1 MSQKEVIEDLY
12 QRSKKL
18 FERLNHPSLF
28 EEDLK
33 DSVIIAN
40 LGNEQDK
47 ENNNIKS
54 LDILDKAE
62 LLNYSIKPN
71 GNLDNSKLKE
81 SISNTLLE
89 SSENGSNDQK
99 GGYVTSEGV
108 IRFAITKYNAIV
120 LKYGRIFF
128 INNGYMNESFVM
140 NNDVIYLESK
150 IPKFK
155 VRYLKEIMHETLR
168 NYHLQG
174 SDKDDNNYLVNIN
187 QTNTQKINLDES
199 NFSDF
204 VASKIFI
211 FLHKKTKDDF
221 KKKNTGNKKDISS
234 AQSTQII
241 EEKDEII
248 GYSALEMKKIFLG
261 EDFKFKGKVDLIQK
275 KKVDKSPEKSG
286 KRSVSKKKKTKNE
299 NKFDEKGERVIGNIE
314 ITAYLKRPREQI
326 IKEDKNINN
335 LASSISKMPNVNNN
349 VDNNINN
356 KSNQSPMKEFI
367 IGQPPMFNN
376 NIIKEDNSNENKEI
390 NEQSENG
397 EEKLMV
403 DDGMEKI
410 RTDINGDILILY
422 LKINELKSSNDLYN
436 PENSIS
442 NNLNEQINNLDK
454 NKNIIFYN
462 YTGPQLPRHNFF
474 IRHKIFPDNKDANSE
489 IIWNKISP
497 NFNYTIQMP
506 FTLNQKTVELLD
518 NGKFLVEIWTKD
530 ENNNSCLGFVSFD
543 LRNVLDSLKVND
555 NTITTL
561 QLYKNTLPYII
572 YDDFYQVT
580 QINENPIMGTVFLKV
595 CMGIGTPSQ
604 VNNFNNLLK
613 KTLSQS
619 RPQNV
624 NMNNQV
630 NGMYNT
636 GNLNNINE
644 QNNNINNDI
653 NNQNE
658 KNNMSLDPFREDN
671 NKDEINQNNQS
682 NISKAAEIN
691 VDQMF
696 EKNKKNFDFNNNNM
710 NNISKESVKKSESFD
725 ENQQNKKK
733 IMNPFLVP
741 QNYEK
746 ENEIDNEKKNSI
758 KETAKFTNLI
768 NSDTNNFNSQK
779 NNFNFEQSDRYN
791 NQGTFNNDYNI
802 KQDINEKKEQKIEY
816 NINITHKNINDNYNQ
831 QPNNNN
837 NINFNN
843 LDYNNNN
850 NLNYLNDFN
859 KKEEEENIEENIQI
873 EKDDKEN
880 EDNNNNLKI
889 EDNNNKINDNINIEE
904 EKEKNEELNMY
915 ENNNQINEDDNKKD
929 LNIINDEDK
938 NMDQYEDNKN
948 MNINIDNL
956 NTIKKENINL
966 ENISSHVKK
975 HIFTISIDKII
986 NCQILSKLPS
996 AYLRYQFFTD
1006 QKPLRSEF
1014 FTFSQYSV
1022 DSSIIDVDMK
1032 SMHSIILP
1040 KVEKIKDYLN
1050 DFLVEFLYD
1059 LPQKKNSSVI
1069 IGRVNIPSDEFA
1081 SLIGEKD
1088 LGNNTKNE
1096 MNRVLFIYG
1105 TDKIQRNKCIIGK
1118 LKLGFKY
1125 TNVDVPI
1132 NPNNLLLNGSLMNSL
1147 NNNNNINNS
1156 LGPNFA
1162 GSIYLEKETIFNRKI
1177 PKNAVLKINVEKFS
1191 STSLFEDYFR
1201 KQFSIYFVFSI
1212 FGEVSKMENQYG
1224 KRATSKKHNL
1234 LNCDFGETLPY
1245 KVEIDQDIID
1255 YLKCR
1260 NGIVYLVYK
1269 ISKNKNI
1276 NENNEEINSLSD
1288 KEDLNIEFE
1297 NTISKNKKIIGKG
1310 IFNLNEILTSADTNY
1325 KEVSI
1330 AQIGNGS
1337 MSLGVLN
1344 ISLNLENDNS
1354 GFNSNEEIL
1363 MNKKGLSNTTSELY
1377 KLHNLSFNKCDPS
1390 LYLNGKF
1397 LFSINFT
1404 KFYYEINSDIGSI
1417 INNSNYFYFVFK
1429 LGNKI
1434 KKISPKFNQENNEL
1448 FSLNINSNL
1457 LLINYVEMIELN
1469 LNFNK
1474 KLPNDLYNLFN
1485 EGILEIKLYQN
1496 ENANSLGSFYVDL
1509 HKLVVSEFFSENVLY
1524 SGNNVIN
1531 LINVNNNTYKNC
1543 KIEINLAI
1551 FKLNE
1556 MQVNTD
1562 LVNKINYLSNNLRK
1576 ESGNVNEISNQE
1588 INNSNLD
1595 YCEYYQNLFVKD
1607 YTDFIVQGL
1616 FLNNN
1621 NESIKDKDK
1630 EKEENM
1636 NVTDINYEN
1645 LFTFEKIRKVLN
1657 FNNIDM
1663 FNFISNN
1670 IINLTDSKGDI
1681 NISNFKKAF
1690 NLITKLNFEVL
1701 DFYFTSFI
1709 HPENNTIN
1717 FNSNTFDYYLNSRI
1731 INLDNDD
1738 ANILN
1743 FLKDKQNKVDIGIS
1757 SNSVLNQNNN
1767 KTMKKLLTVNYN
1779 YGFNE
1784 TNDYL
1789 DVVSLCLFIFDYYY
1803 NLNNEILFNVLKIR
1817 NNGYNNNLL
1826 NENNTYSKTQP
1837 LIYKK
1842 EQPNFNHTAYNMNT
1856 MNLNNLNKNSSRK
1869 LLGKPESKIMLIS
1882 VLSGHN
1888 IVEPNSDFTSRP
1900 NCYFTLEFD
1909 DKNYTSDVVM
1919 NTSQP
1924 NFNEELEIKINA
1936 EEYLQ
1941 KLNALNIN
1949 ISVFSFV
1956 DENNSILIGKC
1967 EINPSKMFPFLNE
1980 NNECEDFFHIIGEQG
1995 QVMGQLDLKF
2005 KFEKFDINNGYK
2017 YSFSNINDNNY
2028 MINKKNNNT
2037 ISYPLN
2043 NVFDKNIK
2051 KNNFMKTGNEGD
2063 LLHKRLEEAMNTID
2077 DLTQILK
2084 NKVEKEQKEN
2094 NNMNMNNINNSNNN
2108 EEEMIQNYNGEEE
2121 FNEIPNY
2128 NEEEEIQEQQYNE
2141 EEMEEGFEEQ
2151 IQNEENNNNNIDNG
2165 NNIIN
2170 NDINNNINNNVNNNN
2185 EFENKT
2191 LLTDYNNLN
2200 NSQKLSGVEEDNEK
2214 ASFYSDTKE
2223 KDKKMKYLKNYD
2235 KNLLNKI
2242 QKIMKN
2248 KK

>member
-1 MSQKEVIEDLY
+1 MNQKEIFDDLY
-12 QRSKKL
+12 KRSKKL
-18 FERLNHPSLF
+18 FEVLNRPSLF
-28 EEDLK
+28 EEPLK

-40 LGNEQDK
+40 LDNKQDK

-54 LDILDKAE
+54 LDTLDKAE
-62 LLNYSIKPN
+62 LLNNSIKPN

-89 SSENGSNDQK
+89 SSENGSTEQK
-99 GGYVTSEGV
+99 GGYITSEGV
-108 IRFAITKYNAIV
+108 IRFAITKYNSLV

-128 INNGYMNESFVM
+128 NNNGFMNESFVM

-155 VRYLKEIMHETLR
+155 VSNLKEILHDTLR

-174 SDKDDNNYLVNIN
+174 SDKEDTNYLVNIH

-199 NFSDF
+199 NIGDF
-204 VASKIFI
+204 VKSKIFI

-221 KKKNTGNKKDISS
+221 KTNKKDISN
-234 AQSTQII
+234 AQNTQVIK
-241 EEKDEII
+241 ETDEII
-248 GYSALEMKKIFLG
+248 GYSTLEMKKIFLS
-261 EDFKFKGKVDLIQK
+261 DDVKFQGKVNLFQKRKTDNKSPK
-275 KKVDKSPEKSG
+275 KKSM
-286 KRSVSKKKKTKNE
+286 SKNKNKNKQKNKINE

-314 ITAYLKRPREQI
+314 VTAFLKRPREKI
-326 IKEDKNINN
+326 IKEDNNIKQ
-335 LASSISKMPNVNNN
+335 LESSIKNMPNQK
-349 VDNNINN
+349 VDNNKENTN
-356 KSNQSPMKEFI
+356 KINQSPNKEFI
-367 IGQPPMFNN
+367 IGQPPFMSNN
-376 NIIKEDNSNENKEI
+376 NILKEESNDNIKEI

-397 EEKLMV
+397 EEKLMMN

-422 LKINELKSSNDLYN
+422 LRINELKSSNDLYN

-442 NNLNEQINNLDK
+442 NNINEQMNNLDK

-497 NFNYTIQMP
+497 NFNYVIQMP

-543 LRNVLDSLKVND
+543 LRNVLESLKVND

-580 QINENPIMGTVFLKV
+580 QLNENPIMGTLFLKV

-613 KTLSQS
+613 RT
-619 RPQNV
+619 
-624 NMNNQV
+624 MNHEKNTNKI
-630 NGMYNT
+630 NGMYNSD
-636 GNLNNINE
+636 NVNNINAE
-644 QNNNINNDI
+644 NNNIKNDI
-653 NNQNE
+653 NINNQKE
-658 KNNMSLDPFREDN
+658 KNNMSLDPFQEDI
-671 NKDEINQNNQS
+671 NKEEINQNNRS

-691 VDQMF
+691 VEQIF
-696 EKNKKNFDFNNNNM
+696 EKNKKNFDFNNNN
-710 NNISKESVKKSESFD
+710 ISKDSMKKSESFD
-725 ENQQNKKK
+725 ENKNNKKK

-746 ENEIDNEKKNSI
+746 EEKNKDSI
-758 KETAKFTNLI
+758 KETAKFSKLI

-779 NNFNFEQSDRYN
+779 NNYNLEQSDR
-791 NQGTFNNDYNI
+791 GTFNNKDFNYN
-802 KQDINEKKEQKIEY
+802 KKEEKIDF
-816 NINITHKNINDNYNQ
+816 NINITNKDINENYNQ
-831 QPNNNN
+831 QN
-837 NINFNN
+837 
-843 LDYNNNN
+843 DYNNNDINYNSN
-850 NLNYLNDFN
+850 NFNYLNDYN
-859 KKEEEENIEENIQI
+859 KKEENIEENIQI
-873 EKDDKEN
+873 EKE
-880 EDNNNNLKI
+880 EPENNNNNINI
-889 EDNNNKINDNINIEE
+889 EENKNINDNINIQE
-904 EKEKNEELNMY
+904 EKEINDELNLY
-915 ENNNQINEDDNKKD
+915 ENNNELNEDNNINDNKKD
-929 LNIINDEDK
+929 LDIINDEEKNIEQFEENKDMDK
-938 NMDQYEDNKN
+938 
-948 MNINIDNL
+948 INIL
-956 NTIKKENINL
+956 NIKETKKENINI
-966 ENISSHVKK
+966 ENLSSHVKK
-975 HIFTISIDKII
+975 HIFTISIEKII

-1014 FTFSQYSV
+1014 FTFSQYAL
-1022 DSSIIDVDMK
+1022 DSSVIDVDMK

-1040 KVEKIKDYLN
+1040 KIEKIKDYLN

-1059 LPQKKNSSVI
+1059 LPQKKNTNVI

-1081 SLIGEKD
+1081 TLIGDKD
-1088 LGNNTKNE
+1088 LGNNIKNE

-1125 TNVDVPI
+1125 TNIDVPI
-1132 NPNNLLLNGSLMNSL
+1132 NPNNILLNGSLMNSL
-1147 NNNNNINNS
+1147 NNNNINNS

-1234 LNCDFGETLPY
+1234 LNCDFGETLSY
-1245 KVEIDQDIID
+1245 KIEIDQDIID

-1260 NGIVYLVYK
+1260 NGVVYLVYK
-1269 ISKNKNI
+1269 ISKEKNM
-1276 NENNEEINSLSD
+1276 NENKEEINSLLSD
-1288 KEDLNIEFE
+1288 NEDLNLIEFE

-1330 AQIGNGS
+1330 SQIGNGS
-1337 MSLGVLN
+1337 MSLGILN

-1354 GFNSNEEIL
+1354 SNEEIT
-1363 MNKKGLSNTTSELY
+1363 MNKKGLSNATSELY
-1377 KLHNLSFNKCDPS
+1377 KLHNISFNKCDPS

-1509 HKLVVSEFFSENVLY
+1509 HKLIVSEFFSENVLY
-1524 SGNNVIN
+1524 SGNNVLS

-1543 KIEINLAI
+1543 KIEINLTI

-1556 MQVNTD
+1556 MQINTD

-1576 ESGNVNEISNQE
+1576 ESGNINEISNQE
-1588 INNSNLD
+1588 LNNSNLD
-1595 YCEYYQNLFVKD
+1595 YCEYYQNLYVKD

-1616 FLNNN
+1616 FFNNNN
-1621 NESIKDKDK
+1621 NESNKDKEK

-1636 NVTDINYEN
+1636 NITEIDNEN
-1645 LFTFEKIRKVLN
+1645 LFNHDKIRKVLN

-1663 FNFISNN
+1663 FNFINNN
-1670 IINLTDSKGDI
+1670 IINITDSKGDI
-1681 NISNFKKAF
+1681 NINNFKKVF
-1690 NLITKLNFEVL
+1690 NLITKLNFEVF
-1701 DFYFTSFI
+1701 DFYYTSDL
-1709 HPENNTIN
+1709 HPENNSIN
-1717 FNSNTFDYYLNSRI
+1717 LTSNTFDYYLNSRI

-1738 ANILN
+1738 NNIIN
-1743 FLKDKQNKVDIGIS
+1743 FLKDKQNKVDIGIN
-1757 SNSVLNQNNN
+1757 SNSGLNQNNN
-1767 KTMKKLLTVNYN
+1767 RTMKKLLTVNYN

-1817 NNGYNNNLL
+1817 KNGYNNNII

-1842 EQPNFNHTAYNMNT
+1842 EQQYFNHTAYNMNT
-1856 MNLNNLNKNSSRK
+1856 MNLNDINKSAIKKYIN
-1869 LLGKPESKIMLIS
+1869 KPESKIMLIS

-1888 IVEPNSDFTSRP
+1888 IIKPNSDFTSRP
-1900 NCYFTLEFD
+1900 NCYFVLEFD

-1924 NFNEELEIKINA
+1924 NFNEELEIKINP

-1941 KLNALNIN
+1941 KLNTLNIF

-1967 EINPSKMFPFLNE
+1967 EINPAKMFPFLNE
-1980 NNECEDFFHIIGEQG
+1980 NNECEDFFHIIGDKG

-2005 KFEKFDINNGYK
+2005 KFEKFDINNNYK

-2028 MINKKNNNT
+2028 LIRKKNNNT

-2043 NVFDKNIK
+2043 NVFEKNRGKNI
-2051 KNNFMKTGNEGD
+2051 FMKTGNEAD
-2063 LLHKRLEEAMNTID
+2063 LLHKRLEEAMNSID
-2077 DLTQILK
+2077 DLTEILK
-2084 NKVEKEQKEN
+2084 NKIENEQKEN
-2094 NNMNMNNINNSNNN
+2094 NEININNNN
-2108 EEEMIQNYNGEEE
+2108 EEEMIE
-2121 FNEIPNY
+2121 NY
-2128 NEEEEIQEQQYNE
+2128 NEEEEIQEQEYNE
-2141 EEMEEGFEEQ
+2141 EDIEEQ
-2151 IQNEENNNNNIDNG
+2151 IQNEENNNNIIDNG
-2165 NNIIN
+2165 
-2170 NDINNNINNNVNNNN
+2170 NNNINNNIDNEYEKKMALTEYNNNM
-2185 EFENKT
+2185 
-2191 LLTDYNNLN
+2191 N
-2200 NSQKLSGVEEDNEK
+2200 NSQKLSVNEEDNEK
-2214 ASFYSDTKE
+2214 VSFYSDTKE